1 MALPLKYNL
10 RNIIVRK
17 ASTLA
22 TAITIGL
29 TVAVFLM
36 VMALARGIDLTL
48 STSGEPLNLIVLR
61 EGSTAELNSTLTKEN
76 FNDLIYLD
84 GVEREADKPLA
95 TGELVTLI
103 YKARKGMNQGSNVTV
118 RGVGPMSFKL
128 RSGFQ
133 TTSGRLFEPGL
144 TEAVVSKRIAE
155 RFQGLDI
162 GDRFRIQ
169 TTDYTVVGLFDSAGK
184 AFESEIWVDI
194 NSLTSTTKRDIFSS
208 VLLRAKDQNALAAMS
223 KRITDDPK
231 LHLKALS
238 ERTFYE
244 DQQGTASGALKGL
257 AIFISFIMAVG
268 AGFAGMNTMYA
279 AVARRTKE
287 IGTLRVLGFG
297 RLSILIA
304 FLLES
309 VTIALIG
316 ALIGILLALPLNFVS
331 TGTSNWVTFSE
342 IAFNFK
348 VTPDLMIFALI
359 FGGSYRL
366 RGISVAFNSRISIQ
380 NRRCFACLICE

>member
-1 MALPLKYNL
+1 MALPLKYNI

-22 TAITIGL
+22 TAFTIGL

-48 STSGEPLNLIVLR
+48 SSSGEPLNLIVLR
-61 EGSTAELNSTLTKEN
+61 EGSTAELNSTLTREN
-76 FNDLIYLD
+76 FNDLMYLD
-84 GVEREADKPLA
+84 GVEREGDKPLA
-95 TGELVTLI
+95 TAELITLI

-118 RGVGPMSFKL
+118 RGVGPNSFKL
-128 RSGFQ
+128 RSGFE
-133 TTSGRLFEPGL
+133 TVAGRLFQPGL
-144 TEAVVSKRIAE
+144 TEAVVSRRIAE

-194 NSLTSTTKRDIFSS
+194 NSLASTTKRDIYSS
-208 VLLRAKDQNALAAMS
+208 VLLRAKDQNALATLT

-231 LHLKALS
+231 LHFKALP

-316 ALIGILLALPLNFVS
+316 ALIGIVLALPLNFVS

-359 FGGSYRL
+359 FGGAIGFVGSLLPSIRASRFKIVDAL
-366 RGISVAFNSRISIQ
+366 RA
-380 NRRCFACLICE
+380 

>member
-1 MALPLKYNL
+1 MALPIKYNL
-10 RNIIVRK
+10 RNLVVRK
-17 ASTLA
+17 GSTLA
-22 TAITIGL
+22 TAFTIGL

-48 STSGEPLNLIVLR
+48 SASGEPLNVIVLR
-61 EGSTAELNSTLTKEN
+61 EGSTAELNSTVTREN
-76 FNDLIYLD
+76 FNDLMYLD
-84 GVEREADKPLA
+84 GVERETDKPLA
-95 TGELVTLI
+95 AGELVTLI
-103 YKARKGMNQGSNVTV
+103 YKARKGMSQGSNVTV

-133 TTSGRLFEPGL
+133 TVAGRLFQPGM

-169 TTDYTVVGLFDSAGK
+169 TTGYTVVGLFDSAGK
-184 AFESEIWVDI
+184 AFESEVWVDS
-194 NSLTSTTKRDIFSS
+194 NSLQSTTKRDGYSS
-208 VLLRAKDQNALAAMS
+208 VLMRVKDQNALTALS

-238 ERTFYE
+238 ERRFYE

-257 AIFISFIMAVG
+257 AVFISFIMAVG

-287 IGTLRVLGFG
+287 IGTLRVLGFS
-297 RLSILIA
+297 RFSILTA

-309 VTIALIG
+309 VVIALIG
-316 ALIGILLALPLNFVS
+316 AAIGILLALPLNFIS
-331 TGTSNWVTFSE
+331 TGTSNWATFSE

-348 VTPDLMIFALI
+348 VTPDLMILALI
-359 FGGSYRL
+359 FGAVIGLIGSLLPSIRASRYKIVDAL
-366 RGISVAFNSRISIQ
+366 RA
-380 NRRCFACLICE
+380 

>member
-1 MALPLKYNL
+1 MALPLKYNI

-17 ASTLA
+17 GSTLA
-22 TAITIGL
+22 TAFTIGL

-48 STSGEPLNLIVLR
+48 SSSGEPLNMIVLR
-61 EGSTAELNSTLTKEN
+61 EGSTAELNSSVTREN
-76 FNDLIYLD
+76 FNDLMYLD

-95 TGELVTLI
+95 AGELVTLI
-103 YKARKGMNQGSNVTV
+103 YKARKGMSQGSNVTV

-133 TTSGRLFEPGL
+133 TVAGRLFQPGL

-155 RFQGLDI
+155 RFQGLEV
-162 GDRFRIQ
+162 GDHFRIQ

-194 NSLTSTTKRDIFSS
+194 NSLASSTKRPESYSS
-208 VLLRAKDQNALAAMS
+208 VLMRVKDLNALSALS

-231 LHLKALS
+231 LHLKGVS

-244 DQQGTASGALKGL
+244 DQQGATSGALKGL
-257 AIFISFIMAVG
+257 AVFISFIMAVG

-309 VTIALIG
+309 VAIALIG
-316 ALIGILLALPLNFVS
+316 AVIGIVLALPLNFIS

-342 IAFNFK
+342 IAFNFR
-348 VTPDLMIFALI
+348 VTYDLMIWALI
-359 FGGSYRL
+359 FGGVIGLIGSLLPSIRASRFKIVDAL
-366 RGISVAFNSRISIQ
+366 RA
-380 NRRCFACLICE
+380 

>member
-10 RNIIVRK
+10 RNIVVRK
-17 ASTLA
+17 GSTLA
-22 TAITIGL
+22 TAFTIGL

-48 STSGEPLNLIVLR
+48 SSSGEPLNLIVLR
-61 EGSTAELNSTLTKEN
+61 EGSTAELNSSVTREN
-76 FNDLIYLD
+76 FNDLMYLD
-84 GVEREADKPLA
+84 GVVRENDRPLA
-95 TGELVTLI
+95 TGELITLI
-103 YKARKGMNQGSNVTV
+103 YKPRKGMTQGSNVTV
-118 RGVGPMSFKL
+118 RGVGPMSFQL
-128 RSGFQ
+128 RSGFS
-133 TTSGRLFEPGL
+133 TVAGRQFQPGL

-162 GDRFRIQ
+162 GDKFRIQ

-194 NSLTSTTKRDIFSS
+194 NSLASTTKRDSYSS
-208 VLLRAKDQNALAAMS
+208 VLLRATDQNALTALS

-231 LHLKALS
+231 LHLKAVS
-238 ERTFYE
+238 ERVFYE

-257 AIFISFIMAVG
+257 AVFISFIMAVG

-287 IGTLRVLGFG
+287 IGTLRVLGFS
-297 RLSILIA
+297 RVSILTA

-309 VTIALIG
+309 VAIALLG
-316 ALIGILLALPLNFVS
+316 AAIGILLALPLNFVS

-342 IAFNFK
+342 IAFNFR

-359 FGGSYRL
+359 FGAIIGLVGSLLPSIRASRFKIVDAL
-366 RGISVAFNSRISIQ
+366 RA
-380 NRRCFACLICE
+380 

>member
-1 MALPLKYNL
+1 MALPLKYNI
-10 RNIIVRK
+10 RNIVVRK
-17 ASTLA
+17 GSTLA
-22 TAITIGL
+22 TAFTIGL

-48 STSGEPLNLIVLR
+48 SSSGEPQNMIVLR
-61 EGSTAELNSTLTKEN
+61 EGSTAELNSSVSREQFK
-76 FNDLIYLD
+76 DVMYLD
-84 GVEREADKPLA
+84 GVQREADQPMA
-95 TGELVTLI
+95 TGELITLI
-103 YKARKGMNQGSNVTV
+103 YKARKGMSQGSNVTI

-133 TTSGRLFEPGL
+133 LVAGRQFQPGL
-144 TEAVVSKRIAE
+144 TEAVVSKRISE

-194 NSLTSTTKRDIFSS
+194 NSLASSTKRENYSS
-208 VLLRAKDQNALAAMS
+208 VLLRTTDASAMAALG

-231 LHLKALS
+231 LHLKAVS

-244 DQQGTASGALKGL
+244 DQQGTASGALKFL
-257 AIFISFIMAVG
+257 AVFISFIMAVG

-287 IGTLRVLGFG
+287 IGTLRVLGFS
-297 RLSILIA
+297 RLSILAA

-309 VTIALIG
+309 VAIALIG
-316 ALIGILLALPLNFVS
+316 AVIGILLALPLNFVS

-342 IAFNFK
+342 IAFNFR
-348 VTPDLMIFALI
+348 VTPDLMLFALI
-359 FGGSYRL
+359 FGGVIGFVGSLFPSIRASRYKIVDAL
-366 RGISVAFNSRISIQ
+366 RA
-380 NRRCFACLICE
+380 

>member
-1 MALPLKYNL
+1 MALPLKYNI

-17 ASTLA
+17 GSTLA
-22 TAITIGL
+22 TAFTIGL
-29 TVAVFLM
+29 TVAVFLL

-48 STSGEPLNLIVLR
+48 ASSGEPLNLIVLR
-61 EGSTAELNSTLTKEN
+61 EGSTAELNSSVSREQ

-84 GVEREADKPLA
+84 GVQRESDKPMA
-95 TGELVTLI
+95 TGETITLI
-103 YKARKGMNQGSNVTV
+103 YKPRKGMTQGSNVMV

-133 TTSGRLFEPGL
+133 TVAGRLFQPGL

-162 GDRFRIQ
+162 GDKFRIQ

-184 AFESEIWVDI
+184 AFESEIWVDN
-194 NSLTSTTKRDIFSS
+194 NSLASTTNRETYSS
-208 VLLRAKDQNALAAMS
+208 VLMRVNDQNALTALS

-231 LHLKALS
+231 LHLKAVS
-238 ERTFYE
+238 ERVFYE
-244 DQQGTASGALKGL
+244 DQQGAASGMLKGL
-257 AIFISFIMAVG
+257 AVFISFIMAVG

-297 RLSILIA
+297 RRSILIA

-309 VTIALIG
+309 VAIALIG
-316 ALIGILLALPLNFVS
+316 AAIGILLSLPLNFVS
-331 TGTSNWVTFSE
+331 TGTSNWQNFSE
-342 IAFNFK
+342 IAFNFR
-348 VTPDLMIFALI
+348 VTPDLMIFALV
-359 FGGSYRL
+359 FGGVIGFVGSLLPSIRAARFKIVDAL
-366 RGISVAFNSRISIQ
+366 RA
-380 NRRCFACLICE
+380 

>member
-10 RNIIVRK
+10 RNIVVRK
-17 ASTLA
+17 GSTLA
-22 TAITIGL
+22 TAFTIGL
-29 TVAVFLM
+29 TVAVFLL

-48 STSGEPLNLIVLR
+48 SSSGEPLNLIVLR
-61 EGSTAELNSTLTKEN
+61 EGSTAELNSAVTREQ
-76 FNDLIYLD
+76 FNDLLYLD
-84 GVEREADKPLA
+84 GVERENDKPMA
-95 TGELVTLI
+95 TAEVITLI
-103 YKARKGMNQGSNVTV
+103 YKPRKGMNQGSNVTV

-133 TTSGRLFEPGL
+133 TVAGRMFQPGL

-155 RFQGLDI
+155 RFQGLEV
-162 GDRFRIQ
+162 GDKFRIQ

-194 NSLTSTTKRDIFSS
+194 NSLASTTKRETFSS
-208 VLLRAKDQNALAAMS
+208 ALLRVKDQNALTALS

-231 LHLKALS
+231 LHLKAMS

-244 DQQGTASGALKGL
+244 DQQGTASGALRGL
-257 AIFISFIMAVG
+257 AIFISFIMAIG

-287 IGTLRVLGFG
+287 IGTLRVLGFSRG
-297 RLSILIA
+297 SILLA

-309 VTIALIG
+309 VSIALIG
-316 ALIGILLALPLNFVS
+316 TAIGILLTLPLNFVS
-331 TGTSNWVTFSE
+331 TGTSNFVTFSE
-342 IAFNFK
+342 IAFNFR
-348 VTPDLMIFALI
+348 VTTDLMISALI
-359 FGGSYRL
+359 FGAIIGLVGSLLPSIRASRFKIVDAL
-366 RGISVAFNSRISIQ
+366 RA
-380 NRRCFACLICE
+380 

>member
-10 RNIIVRK
+10 RNLVVRK
-17 ASTLA
+17 GSTLA
-22 TAITIGL
+22 TAFTIGL
-29 TVAVFLM
+29 TVTVFLM

-48 STSGEPLNLIVLR
+48 SSSGEPLNVIVLR
-61 EGSTAELNSTLTKEN
+61 EGSTAELNSSLSREN

-84 GVEREADKPLA
+84 GVEREGDQPLA
-95 TGELVTLI
+95 TGELITLI
-103 YKARKGMNQGSNVTV
+103 YKPRKGMNQGSNVTV

-133 TTSGRLFEPGL
+133 MLAGRTFQPGL
-144 TEAVVSKRIAE
+144 TEAVVSSRINE
-155 RFQGLDI
+155 RFQGLDV
-162 GDRFRIQ
+162 GDKFRIQ
-169 TTDYTVVGLFDSAGK
+169 TTDYTVVGTFESAGK
-184 AFESEIWVDI
+184 AFESEIWVDA
-194 NSLTSTTKRDIFSS
+194 NSLASTTKRESYSS
-208 VLLRAKDQNALAAMS
+208 ALLRAKDQNALNALT

-238 ERTFYE
+238 ERKFYE

-257 AIFISFIMAVG
+257 AVFISFIMAVG

-297 RLSILIA
+297 RLSILVA

-309 VTIALIG
+309 VAVALIG
-316 ALIGILLALPLNFVS
+316 AVIGVLLAMPLNFVS

-342 IAFNFK
+342 IAFNFR
-348 VTPDLMIFALI
+348 VTPDLVLTALL
-359 FGGSYRL
+359 FGAVIGFVGSLLPSIRASRL
-366 RGISVAFNSRISIQ
+366 KIVEALRA
-380 NRRCFACLICE
+380 

>member
-10 RNIIVRK
+10 RNLVVRK
-17 ASTLA
+17 GSTLA
-22 TAITIGL
+22 TAFTIGL

-48 STSGEPLNLIVLR
+48 STSGEPLNVIVLR
-61 EGSTAELNSTLTKEN
+61 EGSTAELMSGLSREN
-76 FNDLIYLD
+76 FNDLLYLD
-84 GVEREADKPLA
+84 GIAREGDQPLA
-95 TGELVTLI
+95 SGELITLI
-103 YKARKGMNQGSNVTV
+103 YKARKGMTQGSNVTV

-133 TTSGRLFEPGL
+133 VVSGRMFQPGL

-162 GDRFRIQ
+162 GDKFRIQ

-184 AFESEIWVDI
+184 AFESEIWVDN
-194 NSLTSTTKRDIFSS
+194 NSLTSSTKREGYSS
-208 VLLRAKDQNALAAMS
+208 ALLRMKDENALSAIT

-238 ERTFYE
+238 ERNFYE
-244 DQQGTASGALKGL
+244 EQQGMASAALKYL
-257 AIFISFIMAVG
+257 AGFISFIMAVG

-287 IGTLRVLGFG
+287 IGTLRVLGFS
-297 RLSILIA
+297 RISILTA

-309 VTIALIG
+309 VAIALIG
-316 ALIGILLALPLNFVS
+316 AAIGIVLALPLNFVS
-331 TGTSNWVTFSE
+331 TGTSNWATFSE
-342 IAFNFK
+342 IAFNFR
-348 VTPDLMIFALI
+348 VTLDLMLFALA
-359 FGGSYRL
+359 FGAIIGFVGSLLPSIRASRFKIVDAL
-366 RGISVAFNSRISIQ
+366 RA
-380 NRRCFACLICE
+380 

>member
-17 ASTLA
+17 GSTLA
-22 TAITIGL
+22 TAFTIGL
-29 TVAVFLM
+29 TVAVFLL
-36 VMALARGIDLTL
+36 VLALARGIDMTL
-48 STSGEPLNLIVLR
+48 SSSGEPLNMIVLR
-61 EGSTAELNSTLTKEN
+61 EGSTAELNSSITQEN
-76 FNDLIYLD
+76 FKDLMYLD
-84 GVEREADKPLA
+84 GVERQGDQPLA
-95 TGELVTLI
+95 TGEIITLI
-103 YKARKGMNQGSNVTV
+103 YKARKGMTQGANVTV

-128 RSGFQ
+128 RSGF
-133 TTSGRLFEPGL
+133 TTVAGRIFQPGL
-144 TEAVVSKRIAE
+144 TEAVVSKRISE
-155 RFQGLDI
+155 RFQGLEI
-162 GDRFRIQ
+162 GDKFRIQ

-194 NSLTSTTKRDIFSS
+194 NSLASTTKRPDYSS
-208 VLLRAKDQNALAAMS
+208 ALLRVKDPNALSALT

-244 DQQGTASGALKGL
+244 DQQGQTSLSLKIL
-257 AIFISFIMAVG
+257 AGFISFIMAVG

-287 IGTLRVLGFG
+287 IGTLRVLGFS
-297 RLSILIA
+297 RLSILVA

-309 VTIALIG
+309 VSIAVIG
-316 ALIGILLALPLNFVS
+316 AAIGIVLALPLNFVS

-348 VTPDLMIFALI
+348 VTPDLMLSALI
-359 FGGSYRL
+359 FGAVIGFVGSLLPSIRASRFKIVDAL
-366 RGISVAFNSRISIQ
+366 RA
-380 NRRCFACLICE
+380 